1 MKCIAHIQWLVKR
14 ILSFKMQ
21 TLIAEF
27 QQGLDELGGL
37 IEELIEEL
45 HSLSLDEIQERLEDI
60 LDSL

>member
-1 MKCIAHIQWLVKR
+1 
-14 ILSFKMQ
+14 MQ

-37 IEELIEEL
+37 IEELIKEL